1 MPRTLCPFAA
11 SCGIANTISME
22 AALRV
27 WQSFYCEGVHARCER
42 FRLHESG
49 REVPSRLLPNGRLLD
64 GPEEPTPVPPRTAA
78 NQPGSAP
85 AGSPDDVGLGADAP
99 RRRHWP

>member
-1 MPRTLCPFAA
+1 M
-11 SCGIANTISME
+11 G

-27 WQSFYCEGVHARCER
+27 WQSFYCEGVYARCER

-64 GPEEPTPVPPRTAA
+64 GPEKPTPVAQRTAA
-78 NQPGSAP
+78 NQPGSPP
-85 AGSPDDVGLGADAP
+85 AGSPADVGLGADAP
-99 RRRHWP
+99 RRRRLP